1 METAREKIKMTLF
14 KILSQYS
21 TGLICKEKTQQLE
34 TCVKRMERGI
44 FNHAIENAKK
54 SNVARNWDDEKFR
67 DFYRARYVAVRLNLQ
82 RAETKLAAR
91 VLRGEIAPEAVG
103 EYMTVPEMYPEL
115 MESDKQMKEDIIKS
129 SIIPSV
135 LASTGASTILKCY
148 RCLRSGD
155 DAYKVT
161 YHMQQ
166 TRRAD
171 EATTVFAHCTTC
183 GARWRTY

>member
-1 METAREKIKMTLF
+1 MERARTHIRSSLV
-14 KILSQYS
+14 KILKQNDAH
-21 TGLICKEKTQQLE
+21 GGDRLE
-34 TCVKRMERGI
+34 TCVESIERGI
-44 FNHAIENAKK
+44 FNHALERAKK
-54 SNVARNWDDEKFR
+54 ANVALNWDDENFR
-67 DFYRARYVAVRLNLQ
+67 DLYRGRYVAVRLNLQ
-82 RAETKLAAR
+82 RPETKLADR

-115 MESDKQMKEDIIKS
+115 MEEEKHLKSDLIKS

-135 LASTGASTILKCY
+135 LETTGSSTILKCY

-183 GARWRTY
+183 DARWRTY